1 MSRFIAKFRNSL
13 GALVLAMLSSTS
25 HAALVNLTIDSS
37 ASSITMG
44 GVAFTLNYTQQNA
57 GSLTANYGGTIS
69 ADLTAGVF
77 TFNALGGSSI
87 TAITNP
93 SGPYST
99 LPNPAGPL
107 AGNYGVTASGFVPV
121 FPFGNSTING
131 VYRDLILDF
140 LGGTATNGSPLSVGT
155 TIRFTQ
161 GGLVAGAATQGGNFN
176 LTSNLAGVSGTNS
189 SLSNVTWDG
198 TTLTIP
204 MQFSTTGSNRQ
215 ENWNGVIVAKVP
227 EPSSAM
233 LVVVASIA
241 GTAMRRRSR
250 YYRGKI
256 C

>member
-1 MSRFIAKFRNSL
+1 MTKIFSKVRFSL
-13 GALVLAMLSSTS
+13 GSFVLAIFSSTS
-25 HAALVNLTIDSS
+25 QAALVNLTIDSS

-44 GVAFTLNYTQQNA
+44 GVAFTLNYAQQNP
-57 GSLTANYGGTIS
+57 GSLTARYAGTIS

-87 TAITNP
+87 TAITNS

-99 LPNPAGPL
+99 VPNPAGPL

-140 LGGTATNGSPLSVGT
+140 LGGTATNGAPLSAAT

-176 LTSNLAGVSGTNS
+176 LTSNLAGVSGANS
-189 SLSNVTWDG
+189 SIGNVTWDG

-204 MQFSTTGSNRQ
+204 LQFSTTGSNRQ
-215 ENWNGVIVAKVP
+215 ENWNGVIVARIP

-233 LVVVASIA
+233 LMMVATI
-241 GTAMRRRSR
+241 GGVLTRRRSR
-250 YYRGKI
+250 
-256 C
+256 